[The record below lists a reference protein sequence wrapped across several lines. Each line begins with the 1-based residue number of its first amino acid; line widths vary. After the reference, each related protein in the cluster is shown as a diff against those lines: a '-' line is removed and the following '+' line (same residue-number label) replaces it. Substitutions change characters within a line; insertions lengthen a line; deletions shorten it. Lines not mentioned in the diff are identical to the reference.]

1 MEAVET
7 LKRISGIDHMFSL
20 SLHEL
25 TACIYY
31 KLAIDRG
38 LRGCDPD
45 GEFRSHQIPHTDPLA
60 EPDFKLGGRASQCY
74 ILYYAIL
81 CYTILYYTKLYYTIL
96 YYTKLYYTILYYTTL
111 YYTIL
116 YNVKPYHIK
125 LYHTYI

>member
-45 GEFRSHQIPHTDPLA
+45 GELISHQIARKYPSAGLKSGDTSK
-60 EPDFKLGGRASQCY
+60 FSQ
-74 ILYYAIL
+74 YYQ
-81 CYTILYYTKLYYTIL
+81 TI
-96 YYTKLYYTILYYTTL
+96 
-111 YYTIL
+111 
-116 YNVKPYHIK
+116 HIF
-125 LYHTYI
+125 

>member
-45 GEFRSHQIPHTDPLA
+45 SEDREHATRDAKNENKNDGED
-60 EPDFKLGGRASQCY
+60 EYGENNGDCNENKG
-74 ILYYAIL
+74 
-81 CYTILYYTKLYYTIL
+81 
-96 YYTKLYYTILYYTTL
+96 
-111 YYTIL
+111 
-116 YNVKPYHIK
+116 
-125 LYHTYI
+125 